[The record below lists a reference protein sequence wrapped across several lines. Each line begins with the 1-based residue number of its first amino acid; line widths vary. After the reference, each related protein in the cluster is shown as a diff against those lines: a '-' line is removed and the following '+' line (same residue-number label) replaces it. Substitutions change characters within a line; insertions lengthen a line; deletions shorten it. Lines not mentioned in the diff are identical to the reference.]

1 MPDKYTAR
9 MPIPYDY
16 KRVKRVRKLNRLFLP
31 KLVALSII
39 WLFSAFSFS
48 ALAETIADEKRPV
61 INELKQSV
69 TQLETKLE
77 QSLTNDEEL
86 AGIKLKLDEISRKLL
101 EAGVSFRPRLTEI
114 NARLEQIG
122 SPPADG
128 QPAEADV
135 VTEERARLTNEKAQ
149 INAVLGETEDASLQ
163 VNRLSN
169 KVITIRRDLFTS
181 TLSQRVQIDYSLG
194 SNVTTAAS
202 DQLTALGKIV
212 RSWWR
217 FVVSFKLNSFLAATF
232 FALVAAVLLELGAR
246 YFLGTIY
253 QRDPEVESPSYLSR
267 LSVAFWSTLIPSAA
281 VGVFFATTYFFLDY
295 FNVLRSDIALIL
307 RSVFSSAGLVYFIYR
322 MSKAIIS
329 HDMPAWRLM
338 PIAPRSG
345 RVLLVLATTAALV
358 NGLDYVFS
366 TVNQVLSSP
375 LSLTVAKSLVS
386 SLLIGALII
395 WIALL
400 KPIQREGDG
409 EVHSWPK
416 LAKILLFIL
425 GAIPVVSSLAGYIGF
440 ARFASQQIMVSGAFL
455 IMMYLGFL
463 TARAIIEEGAFK
475 STKIGHG
482 LQNKFDL
489 DDSSMDQAGLI
500 VGILINLMVL
510 LIGLPLILMQ
520 FGFQWSELK
529 DTFFRLMTGFSI
541 GDFSIS
547 LTGILT
553 GIVLFLVVYFFTRW
567 FQRWLDT
574 TVMVR
579 GRVDVGVR
587 NSIRTVIGYI
597 GLCLAALVGI
607 SAAGFNL
614 SNLALIAGGLSLG
627 IGFGLQNI
635 VQNFV
640 SGLILLAERPFK
652 VGDWVEAGTVSGTVK
667 KISVRAT
674 EVETFQRQSI
684 IVPNSTLINGNVGNW
699 THHNK
704 LGRIELN
711 FQLPMVDEPRR
722 IHAALL
728 EVVRS
733 NPSVL
738 KNPAPYVAL
747 TATTYW
753 QLTFD
758 MYAFLADITSS
769 TDVKNELRFSAV
781 ESLHKLNKEIEMEK
795 AAAAA
800 EAEAEA
806 QARAKAGV
814 EAEDEA
820 VVQKDA
826 DA

>member
-1 MPDKYTAR
+1 MKE
-9 MPIPYDY
+9 
-16 KRVKRVRKLNRLFLP
+16 LNRFLGRRLIAFLF
-31 KLVALSII
+31 I
-39 WLFSAFSFS
+39 WLIAGFTFVAH
-48 ALAETIADEKRPV
+48 AETVVEEKRPI

-69 TQLETKLE
+69 SQLETRLE
-77 QSLTNDEEL
+77 QNLTNDEEL
-86 AGIKLKLDEISRKLL
+86 ANIKLKLDDASRKLL
-101 EAGVSFRPRLTEI
+101 DIGVSYRPRLSEI
-114 NARLEQIG
+114 NARLEQLG
-122 SPPADG
+122 SAPADSASE
-128 QPAEADV
+128 AEE
-135 VTEERARLTNEKAQ
+135 VTEERVRLTNEKAQ
-149 INAVLGETEDASLQ
+149 INVALGETEDVSMQ
-163 VNRLSN
+163 VHKLSN
-169 KVITIRRDLFTS
+169 KVVTIRRDLFTG
-181 TLSQRVQIDYSLG
+181 TLSQRVHIDYSLG
-194 SNVTTAAS
+194 TKMTTAAS

-232 FALVAAVLLELGAR
+232 FALMAAVLLELGAR
-246 YFLGTIY
+246 YFLGSIY
-253 QRDPEVESPSYLSR
+253 QRDPTVENPTYLSR

-281 VGVFFATTYFFLDY
+281 VGVFFATTYFLLDY

-307 RSVFSSAGLVYFIYR
+307 RSIFSSAGLVYFIYR
-322 MSKAIIS
+322 MSKALIS
-329 HDMPAWRLM
+329 PDMPVWRLI
-338 PIAPRSG
+338 PVAARPG
-345 RVLLVLATTAALV
+345 RVMLVLASTAALV

-375 LSLTVAKSLVS
+375 LSLTMAKSLVS
-386 SLLIGALII
+386 SLVIGALII

-400 KPIQREGDG
+400 KPIQDDEDG
-409 EVHSWPK
+409 EIRSWPK
-416 LAKILLFIL
+416 PAKVLLILLGL
-425 GAIPVVSSLAGYIGF
+425 VPVISALAGYIGF

-475 STKIGHG
+475 STKIGQG
-482 LQNKFDL
+482 LQNKFNL

-500 VGILINLMVL
+500 VGIMINLLVL

-520 FGFQWSELK
+520 LGFQWNELK
-529 DTFFRLMTGFSI
+529 NTFFRLMTGFSI

-553 GIVLFLVVYFFTRW
+553 GILLFFVVYFFTRW
-567 FQRWLDT
+567 FQKWLDI

-587 NSIRTVIGYI
+587 NSIRTVVGYI

-704 LGRIELN
+704 LGRIEVN
-711 FQLPMVDEPRR
+711 FQIPMVDEPRR

-747 TATTYW
+747 NNVSYTL
-753 QLTFD
+753 LTFD
-758 MYAFLADITSS
+758 IYAYLADITNS
-769 TDVKNELRFSAV
+769 TDVKNELRFSAI
-781 ESLHKLNKEIEMEK
+781 ERLKQLDKEIEAEK
-795 AAAAA
+795 AAALAKA
-800 EAEAEA
+800 EADIEAE
-806 QARAKAGV
+806 
-814 EAEDEA
+814 
-820 VVQKDA
+820 KDSEV
-826 DA
+826 